1 MWILIY
7 WVCASYSC
15 DTNNL
20 AAFSTEEICQQAAK
34 RLEETDS
41 IMLKQ
46 RVSAVCVNSDI
57 SYFE

>member
-1 MWILIY
+1 MWVLIY
-7 WVCASYSC
+7 WICTASAC
-15 DTNNL
+15 NTNNL

-34 RLEETDS
+34 RLEEEDS

>member
-7 WVCASYSC
+7 WVCSSAAC
-15 DTNNL
+15 ETNNV
-20 AAFSTEEICQQAAK
+20 AAFSTEEICQQAAQ
-34 RLEETDS
+34 RLEEKDS